1 MSIRQILFLSI
12 IGLMAITVSTIT
24 FSTYQTN
31 EKVLIEHAHQ
41 IMETVSNEAI
51 ERSKAFLRPA
61 ELAARLTQR
70 LADHEVVSS
79 SNVEA
84 MERYF
89 FEQLSLY
96 PQFSGIY
103 FAQPDGSFVYVM
115 RDESRG
121 PDGYRSKIIR
131 QVDGQRQVDLTWRD
145 EQFRPTGRKRDDADP
160 YDPRQRPWYRKAVQE
175 GRQVWTEPYIF
186 FTSKKPGITISSPV
200 FNQGK
205 ERSLRG
211 VVGIDI
217 EIDEISG
224 FLARLKIGTRGS
236 ALIVDNRGQ
245 VLAHPDPS
253 KIKRRAGDNELTF
266 TRITEI
272 DDPIARAAFRSLQLP
287 PDQGYQIKSKRITRF
302 IHDGVAYQASFTPF
316 LQHQWPW
323 IFAIQVP
330 EDDYLGVFHDNQRFN
345 ILLAIVITII
355 ASLLG
360 ILLAHSLSKPV
371 LQLGE
376 QSRAIMRGDWDE
388 ARPIRTRFREIRETA
403 EAFAA
408 MANTLKQQQDE
419 NRSLNKSLQKNS
431 LATIFRLSQAA
442 EYKNPTPQIHLSRMA
457 QLAALIAKQMGQ
469 DRAWCEM
476 ILHAAPMH
484 DIGNLGIPD
493 QILLKPGKLDL
504 QEWEVI
510 KTHPL
515 IGAEILK
522 NPETDML
529 AMARR
534 IILTHH
540 ERWNGFG
547 YPRGLAGNDIPLEG
561 RICAVADAFDS
572 MASDRVYQP
581 ASELDQVFREIRAG
595 RGSHFDPRVVDALL
609 DIELEVRRL
618 YSDIPTLDQI
628 F

>member
-12 IGLMAITVSTIT
+12 IGLMAITVSAIT

-41 IMETVSNEAI
+41 IMDTVSSEAI

-96 PQFSGIY
+96 PQFAGIY

-121 PDGYRSKIIR
+121 PEGYRSKIIR
-131 QVDGQRQVDLTWRD
+131 QVDGRRQVELTWRD
-145 EQFRPTGRKRDDADP
+145 SRFRATARKRDDGDSF
-160 YDPRQRPWYRKAVQE
+160 DPRKRPWYHKAVDE
-175 GRQVWTEPYIF
+175 GRQVWTEPYIY

-200 FNQGK
+200 FNQNRD
-205 ERSLRG
+205 RSLRG

-217 EIDEISG
+217 EIDEISN
-224 FLARLKIGTRGS
+224 FLAKLKIGTRGS
-236 ALIVDNRGQ
+236 ALIVDDRGQ

-253 KIKRRAGDNELTF
+253 KIKRRAGENELTF

-272 DDPIARAAFRSLQLP
+272 DDPVARAAFRSLKLP
-287 PDQGYQIKSKRITRF
+287 PGQGYRIEGKRITRF

-345 ILLAIVITII
+345 ILIAIVITVI

-360 ILLAHSLSKPV
+360 ILLAHSLGKPI

-376 QSRAIMRGDWDE
+376 QSRAIMRGEWDE
-388 ARPIRTRFREIRETA
+388 ARPIHTRFREIRETT

-408 MANTLKQQQDE
+408 MARTLKQQQDE
-419 NRSLNKSLQKNS
+419 NRALNKTLQKNS

-457 QLAALIAKQMGQ
+457 QLAALIARQMEQ

>member
-12 IGLMAITVSTIT
+12 IGLMAITVSAIT
-24 FSTYQTN
+24 VSTWKTN
-31 EKVLIEHAHQ
+31 EKVLIEHAHR
-41 IMETVSNEAI
+41 IMETLSNEAI
-51 ERSKAFLRPA
+51 ERTRAFLRPA

-79 SNVEA
+79 RNVGA

-103 FAQPDGSFVYVM
+103 FAQPDGTFVYVM
-115 RDESRG
+115 RDSSHG
-121 PDGYRSKIIR
+121 PEGYRSKIIR
-131 QVDGQRQVDLTWRD
+131 SLNGKRQVELTWRD
-145 EQFRPTGRKRDDADP
+145 GQFRPIARKRDDGDDF
-160 YDPRQRPWYRKAVQE
+160 DPRQRPWYRKAVNE

-200 FNQGK
+200 FNQDR
-205 ERSLRG
+205 ERVLRG

-217 EIDEISG
+217 EIDEISN

-272 DDPIARAAFRSLQLP
+272 DDPIARAAFRSLELP
-287 PDQGYQIKSKRITRF
+287 PGQGYRLERKRITRF
-302 IHDGVAYQASFTPF
+302 IHDGEAYQASFTPF

-330 EDDYLGVFHDNQRFN
+330 EDDYLGVFHRNQRFN
-345 ILLAIVITII
+345 ILLATAITVI

-360 ILLAHSLSKPV
+360 MLLAHSLGKPI

-376 QSRAIMRGDWDE
+376 QSRAIMRGEWSQ
-388 ARPIRTRFREIRETA
+388 AKPIHTRFREIRETT

-408 MANTLKQQQDE
+408 MARTLKQQQDE
-419 NRSLNKSLQKNS
+419 NRSLNDSLQKNS

-442 EYKNPTPQIHLSRMA
+442 EYKNPTPQTHLSRMA
-457 QLAALIAKQMGQ
+457 RLAALIARQMGQ

-522 NPETDML
+522 NPETEML

-534 IILTHH
+534 IILSHH
-540 ERWNGFG
+540 ERWNGYG

-561 RICAVADAFDS
+561 RICAVADVFDS
-572 MASDRVYQP
+572 MASDRVYQA
-581 ASELDQVFREIRAG
+581 ASELDQVFREVRAG
-595 RGSHFDPRVVDALL
+595 RGSHFDPRVVDALME
-609 DIELEVRRL
+609 IELEVRRL
-618 YSDIPTLDQI
+618 YSDIPTIDQL

>member
-12 IGLMAITVSTIT
+12 IGLMAITVSTII

-31 EKVLIEHAHQ
+31 EKVLIKHAHQ
-41 IMETVSNEAI
+41 IMDTVSNEAI

-79 SNVEA
+79 SNTA
-84 MERYF
+84 ALERYF

-103 FAQPDGSFVYVM
+103 FAQPDGGFVYVM
-115 RDESRG
+115 RDGSNGKE
-121 PDGYRSKIIR
+121 GYRSKIIEYR
-131 QVDGQRQVDLTWRD
+131 DGKRRVDLTWRD
-145 EQFRPTGRKRDDADP
+145 TQFRATAQKRDDADT
-160 YDPRQRPWYRKAVQE
+160 YDPRERPWYRKAVTE

-200 FNQGK
+200 FRQDP

-211 VVGIDI
+211 VIGIDI
-217 EIDEISG
+217 EIDEISQ

-253 KIKRRAGDNELTF
+253 KIKRPAGNNELTF
-266 TRITEI
+266 ARITEI
-272 DDPIARAAFRSLQLP
+272 DDPVARAAFRSLKLP
-287 PDQGYQIKSKRITRF
+287 PGQGYTIDRKRITRF

-330 EDDYLGVFHDNQRFN
+330 EDDYLGVFHENQRFN
-345 ILLAIVITII
+345 IMLAIVITIV

-360 ILLAHSLSKPV
+360 MLLAHSLGKPI

-376 QSRAIMRGDWDE
+376 QSRAIMRGDWSE

-408 MANTLKQQQDE
+408 MARTLKQQQDE
-419 NRSLNKSLQKNS
+419 NRELNHSLQKNS

-442 EYKNPTPQIHLSRMA
+442 EYKNPSPQIHLSRMA

-469 DRAWCEM
+469 DRNWCEK

-493 QILLKPGKLDL
+493 QILLKPGKLDM

-522 NPETDML
+522 NPETEML

-540 ERWNGFG
+540 EKWNGYG

-572 MASDRVYQP
+572 MASDRVYQA
-581 ASELDQVFREIRAG
+581 ASELDQVFREIAAG
-595 RGSHFDPRVVDALL
+595 RGSHFDPRVVDALME
-609 DIELEVRRL
+609 IELEVRRL
-618 YSDIPTLDQI
+618 YSDIPTIDQL